1 MRNTRNNGLVS
12 IILILIIAILAL
24 SYLNI
29 DLKSLV
35 EKPQTQNNIA
45 YVTQSSES
53 IWTAYLEKPAP
64 YIWNK
69 VFVDLVWNSFID
81 NMTAIKNGQPTVFQT
96 QAPIIHTNN

>member
-35 EKPQTQNNIA
+35 EKPQTKNNVA
-45 YVTQSSES
+45 YVATTSETV
-53 IWTAYLEKPAP
+53 WTTYLEKPAT
-64 YIWNK
+64 YLWNK
-69 VFVDLVWNSFID
+69 VFIDLFWNSFID
-81 NMTAIKNGQPTVFQT
+81 NMTAIKNNTPTTMQQ
-96 QAPIIHTNN
+96 QAPLVNTN